1 MLWQFTFSAIKVC
14 FVARSQ
20 CISLSNIHTTSYR
33 KNAELTLNLVLFA
46 RSVDRVR
53 ESSWHSVIDYLLRL
67 LYQSFVETLVYE
79 VITLLGD
86 PVAVLKIS
94 IH

>member
-1 MLWQFTFSAIKVC
+1 MHLSIK
-14 FVARSQ
+14 
-20 CISLSNIHTTSYR
+20 HTKSYR
-33 KNAELTLNLVLFA
+33 TNAELTLNLVLFT

-53 ESSWHSVIDYLLRL
+53 ESSWRSVIDCLLRL
-67 LYQSFVETLVYE
+67 PYQSFVETLVYE

-86 PVAVLKIS
+86 SIAVLKIS